1 METATSQVIGQLSGY
16 MRGLTQRL
24 DPGAGWY
31 GEFLRRDPEGMRACL
46 AGAAMPPWDV
56 LESLLG
62 DLAATVDAAALARE
76 ARYAAGLRTAA
87 AGVWDQL
94 PGGVEELRV
103 LLASAEE
110 QQERARAALRE
121 LSARLAETADP
132 VEAQALSREL
142 SWTRDD
148 ASRATARHTDL
159 TTRLEAAAPEPGR
172 SGARRP
178 GYPSPGEPEP
188 LNGVPAQRSAA
199 SPGAQAPEFDA
210 APAATW
216 PGPQDAMQDPTQG
229 PAQEEAQD
237 RAWAAM
243 SPAAQQG
250 SRAMAP
256 GGASAAARAGAQGP
270 AWAEA
275 SRGTPIAAPA
285 GEQAGEQAGVQGPG
299 WAGEQAGAQGPAWA
313 GASAGVRAAAP
324 GDEEEPVGRAEGR
337 WLRGA
342 RRTGGARYAGAAAP
356 EAQAVTTPPGHPSSA
371 TPLRGARFGRPARP
385 AAEPAPAAD
394 RLPEQGAPSG
404 GSAHPGPAWE
414 ARHASLR
421 EGSGGPGPWE
431 TVTAGPGGART
442 GGHQGHGPLAE
453 ATRLPAPGRPGG
465 GSDSAGQGGH
475 PAPNAGHAPAPGSGP
490 APDPGSR
497 PRPQGAPTQWPDP
510 ARAAGSSVR
519 SAPWQDSDPYGNPQ
533 GAPTQGPDRL
543 PAQWPDP
550 AHGDGRPGAGAPGTQ
565 GTQSARDGSAQDG
578 GGGLVVGL
586 VALRGQGRSGEAHA
600 LLCEAAAG
608 PAERLAGL
616 GEEMGRAGLAA
627 DWATLLWEAASLP
640 PARFAAAAAALGPAD
655 RDALLRQGVARPAA
669 EIAEA
674 VLVLA
679 EAGRTREA
687 EALLAAFVRVRTAEE
702 SVRLAR
708 RDPGWFA
715 PRLLRA
721 AEALSGA
728 HHRDLLH
735 ALRVANLAVS

>member
-1 METATSQVIGQLSGY
+1 M
-16 MRGLTQRL
+16 TQRL
-24 DPGAGWY
+24 NPGAGWY

-56 LESLLG
+56 LDSLLT
-62 DLAATVDAAALARE
+62 DLAETVGAAALARE
-76 ARYAAGLRTAA
+76 TQYAAGLRTAA

-94 PGGVEELRV
+94 PGGVEELRT

-110 QQERARAALRE
+110 QQARAQVALRE

-132 VEAQALSREL
+132 VEAEALSREL

-172 SGARRP
+172 SGARPP
-178 GYPSPGEPEP
+178 GYPSPGKPEP
-188 LNGVPAQRSAA
+188 LNEVPAQRSAA
-199 SPGAQAPEFDA
+199 SPGAQAPELDTV
-210 APAATW
+210 PAATW
-216 PGPQDAMQDPTQG
+216 PGPQDGMQDPTQG

-237 RAWAAM
+237 GAWAAT

-256 GGASAAARAGAQGP
+256 GGASVGARAGVQVP

-275 SRGTPIAAPA
+275 SRGASIATPA
-285 GEQAGEQAGVQGPG
+285 GGQAGVQGPAPAGEQAGVQGPG
-299 WAGEQAGAQGPAWA
+299 WAGEQSGAQGPAWA
-313 GASAGVRAAAP
+313 GASAGERAAAP
-324 GDEEEPVGRAEGR
+324 GGEEEPAGRAEGR

-385 AAEPAPAAD
+385 AAEPAPAGE

-404 GSAHPGPAWE
+404 GSARPGPAWE
-414 ARHASLR
+414 ARHESLR
-421 EGSGGPGPWE
+421 EGSGGP
-431 TVTAGPGGART
+431 
-442 GGHQGHGPLAE
+442 
-453 ATRLPAPGRPGG
+453 
-465 GSDSAGQGGH
+465 H
-475 PAPNAGHAPAPGSGP
+475 PAPSAGHAPAPGSGP
-490 APDPGSR
+490 APDPG
-497 PRPQGAPTQWPDP
+497 PRLRRQGAPTQWPDP

-533 GAPTQGPDRL
+533 GVPAQWPDRL
-543 PAQWPDP
+543 PAGSVPWQGSASDGSSQGVPAQWPDP
-550 AHGDGRPGAGAPGTQ
+550 PHGDGRSGAGAGPGTQ
-565 GTQSARDGSAQDG
+565 GTSSAWDGSAQG
-578 GGGLVVGL
+578 RGGGLVAGL

-674 VLVLA
+674 ALVLA

-708 RDPGWFA
+708 RDPGWFV